1 MMKIRSLFVAVFCA
15 AASAGAQTI
24 SVAAE
29 RDGREPKA
37 FIPMVGH
44 WVIATDEGQKVVM
57 VDGRAWKRGQPAG
70 GLADKAR
77 TLYGASHEEFIDNVK
92 AFAYFPI
99 AIARDVPSFSDGTLS
114 VKFKMIGGTLDR
126 ASGILFNV
134 KPNGDYLAIRF
145 NGTEDNLVLWKFVN
159 GTRSFVKRG
168 AKNAPL
174 ELGTWHEIKV
184 VTKGTSVQGYLDG
197 ELLIEHTWE
206 TPISGKVG
214 LWSKTDSMSEF
225 TDFTVTP
232 EKKP

>member
-1 MMKIRSLFVAVFCA
+1 MKALRIAAVLTLL
-15 AASAGAQTI
+15 SAPLMAQAI
-24 SVAAE
+24 SVE
-29 RDGREPKA
+29 KEVTGREPKA

-44 WVIATDEGQKVVM
+44 WVVAADEGRKVVM
-57 VDGRAWKRGQPAG
+57 VDGRTWKRGQPAG

-77 TLYGASHEEFIDNVK
+77 DLYGASHEEFIDNVK

-99 AIARDVPSFSDGTLS
+99 AVARDVPNFEDGTLT

-134 KPNGDYLAIRF
+134 KPNGDYLTIRF

-168 AKNAPL
+168 TKNVPL

-184 VTKGTSVQGYLDG
+184 VTKGTSIQGYLDG
-197 ELLIEHTWE
+197 ELLIEHTWTE
-206 TPISGKVG
+206 PISGKVG

-225 TDFTVTP
+225 TAFIVTP

>member
-1 MMKIRSLFVAVFCA
+1 MKHLRIA
-15 AASAGAQTI
+15 ALCTLLSAPLAAQTI
-24 SVAAE
+24 SVANE
-29 RDGREPKA
+29 KEGQEPKA

-44 WVIATDEGQKVVM
+44 WVIATDEGKKVVM
-57 VDGRAWKRGQPAG
+57 VDGRTWKRGQPAG

-77 TLYGASHEEFIDNVK
+77 DLYGASHEEFIDNVK

-99 AIARDVPSFSDGTLS
+99 AVAKDVPNFTDGTLT

-159 GTRSFVKRG
+159 GTRSFVKR
-168 AKNAPL
+168 NTHNVPL
-174 ELGTWHEIKV
+174 EMGTWHEIKV

-206 TPISGKVG
+206 SPISGKVG
-214 LWSKTDSMSEF
+214 LWAKTDSMSEF

>member
-1 MMKIRSLFVAVFCA
+1 MKPIRIA
-15 AASAGAQTI
+15 ALCTLLGAPLAAQTI
-24 SVAAE
+24 SLANE
-29 RDGREPKA
+29 REGREPKA
-37 FIPMVGH
+37 FLPMVGH
-44 WVIATDEGQKVVM
+44 WVIATDEGKKVVM
-57 VDGRAWKRGQPAG
+57 VDGRTWKRGQPSG

-77 TLYGASHEEFIDNVK
+77 DLYGASHEEFIDNVK

-99 AIARDVPSFSDGTLS
+99 AVARDVPNFTDGTLS

-126 ASGILFNV
+126 CAGILFNV

-168 AKNAPL
+168 TKNAPL

-197 ELLIEHTWE
+197 ELYVEATWD

-225 TDFTVTP
+225 ADFTATP

>member
-1 MMKIRSLFVAVFCA
+1 MKQIRIA
-15 AASAGAQTI
+15 ALLWVLATPAHAQVI
-24 SVAAE
+24 SVAGE
-29 RDGREPKA
+29 REGREPRA
-37 FIPMVGH
+37 FVPMVGH
-44 WVIATDEGQKVVM
+44 WVIATDEGKKVVM
-57 VDGRAWKRGQPAG
+57 VDGRTWKRGQPAG

-77 TLYGASHEEFIDNVK
+77 DIYGAAHEEFIDNVK

-99 AIARDVPSFSDGTLS
+99 AVARDVPNFTDGTLT

-134 KPNGDYLAIRF
+134 KPNGDYLTIRF

-168 AKNAPL
+168 TRNAPL

-184 VTKGTSVQGYLDG
+184 VTKGAAVQGYLDG
-197 ELLIEHTWE
+197 ELLIEHAWE
-206 TPISGKVG
+206 SPISGKVG

-225 TDFTVTP
+225 ADFTVIP

>member
-1 MMKIRSLFVAVFCA
+1 MKTLYVA
-15 AASAGAQTI
+15 AALSLAAAPLLSQTI
-24 SVAAE
+24 SLDKE
-29 RDGREPKA
+29 REGREPKA
-37 FIPMVGH
+37 FVPIVGH
-44 WVIATDEGQKVVM
+44 WVIATDEGKKVVM
-57 VDGRAWKRGQPAG
+57 VDGRTWKRGQAAG

-77 TLYGASHEEFIDNVK
+77 DLYGASHEEFIDNVK

-99 AIARDVPSFSDGTLS
+99 AVAKDVPNFTDGTLT

-159 GTRSFVKRG
+159 GTRSFVKR
-168 AKNAPL
+168 NTHNVPL
-174 ELGTWHEIKV
+174 EMGTWHEIKV

-206 TPISGKVG
+206 SPISGKVG
-214 LWSKTDSMSEF
+214 LWAKTDSMSEF
-225 TDFTVTP
+225 ADFTVTP

>member
-1 MMKIRSLFVAVFCA
+1 MQLLRIAILSTVVGAPLA
-15 AASAGAQTI
+15 AQTI
-24 SVAAE
+24 SLAGE
-29 RDGREPKA
+29 REGREPRA
-37 FIPMVGH
+37 FLPMVGH
-44 WVIATDEGQKVVM
+44 WVIATDEGKKVVM
-57 VDGRAWKRGQPAG
+57 VDGRTWKRGQPSG

-77 TLYGASHEEFIDNVK
+77 DIYGASHEEFIDNVK

-99 AIARDVPSFSDGTLS
+99 AVAKDVPNFTDGTLT

-134 KPNGDYLAIRF
+134 KPTGDYLAIRF
-145 NGTEDNLVLWKFVN
+145 NGTEDNLVLWKMVK

-168 AKNAPL
+168 SKNVPL

-184 VTKGTSVQGYLDG
+184 VTKGTQVLGYLDG
-197 ELLIEHTWE
+197 ELLIDAAWD
-206 TPISGKVG
+206 TPIDGKVG

-225 TDFTVTP
+225 ADFTVIP